1 MNSCLRIILLSAL
14 LLALRTSLAVAQTDV
29 DDYYQQWVD
38 YKDGA
43 VSLAFDQTPIPFAI
57 SALHA
62 KTGIQIIIPPAS
74 EARLV
79 NLRVDHQPL
88 EPAVRSLITTIGYRN
103 FALVYDAAG
112 RPNRAIVV
120 NTKPLPPT
128 PASTGKNEATIEPL
142 SKEELDNLQKD
153 LERWND
159 LKQEDRGRIEDRLKT
174 LPQSNEREE
183 LVRLYGRQVLGIAK
197 PTNTDAPPSR

>member
-1 MNSCLRIILLSAL
+1 MKTRLQIILLSVL
-14 LLALRTSLAVAQTDV
+14 LLVLRTPLAGAQSDV
-29 DDYYQQWVD
+29 DDYYQNWVD
-38 YKDGA
+38 YRDGA

-74 EARLV
+74 ETRLI

-103 FALVYDAAG
+103 FALVYDDAG

-120 NTKPLPPT
+120 NTKPI
-128 PASTGKNEATIEPL
+128 PAPIVAGKNEANIRPL
-142 SKEELDNLQKD
+142 SREERDSLQKD

-174 LPQSNEREE
+174 LPESEEREE
-183 LVRLYGRQVLGIAK
+183 LVRLYGRQMLGIAK
-197 PTNTDAPPSR
+197 SN